1 MGPGSKILLG
11 AGAAALLGALTH
23 SVTCGDSAYAS
34 GTNRTADGASTEG
47 ASAVATPAAVPATK
61 EAVAECQTDINTL
74 MTGKA
79 VNFQSGSAYLAPE
92 SSKLLADVATALKPC
107 TGTQIEVQG
116 HTDLI
121 GNADINQNLSQARA
135 ESVVK
140 ALVDQ
145 GVPAMQLTAKGYGLT
160 QPLEN
165 ARTSQA
171 NAKNRRTV
179 FAVTAAG
186 AAAGATPT
194 ATPAGGQ

>member
-11 AGAAALLGALTH
+11 ASAIALLGALTH
-23 SVTCGDSAYAS
+23 GVTCGSSAYANGATTMAV
-34 GTNRTADGASTEG
+34 GTATEG
-47 ASAVATPAAVPATK
+47 AATAIATPAVEPATK
-61 EAVAECQTDINTL
+61 EAVASCQTDINSL

-92 SSKLLADVATALKPC
+92 SSKLLADVAKALKPC
-107 TGTQIEVQG
+107 TGTQVEVQG

-135 ESVVK
+135 ETVVK

-145 GVPAMQLTAKGYGLT
+145 GIPAAQLTAKGYGLT

-165 ARTSQA
+165 ARTPQA

-186 AAAGATPT
+186 VAPT
-194 ATPAGGQ
+194 VTPAGGQ

>member
-23 SVTCGDSAYAS
+23 TVTCGGSAYAS
-34 GTNRTADGASTEG
+34 GTSTAADGASTEG
-47 ASAVATPAAVPATK
+47 AASAVATPPVVPATK

-92 SSKLLADVATALKPC
+92 SSKLLADVAKALKPC

-145 GVPAMQLTAKGYGLT
+145 GVPAAQLTAKGYGLT

-165 ARTSQA
+165 ARTAAA

-186 AAAGATPT
+186 AAPT
-194 ATPAGGQ
+194 ETPAGGQ

>member
-11 AGAAALLGALTH
+11 AGAAALLGAVTH
-23 SVTCGDSAYAS
+23 SVTCNGSAYAS
-34 GTNRTADGASTEG
+34 GASTTTDGASTQG
-47 ASAVATPAAVPATK
+47 ATAAVATPAAVPATK

-74 MTGKA
+74 MAGKA

-92 SSKLLADVATALKPC
+92 SSKLLADVANALKPC

-145 GVPAMQLTAKGYGLT
+145 GVPAAQLTAKGYGLT

-165 ARTSQA
+165 ARTAAA

-186 AAAGATPT
+186 TAPT
-194 ATPAGGQ
+194 ATPAEGQ

>member
-11 AGAAALLGALTH
+11 AGAAALLGAVTH
-23 SVTCGDSAYAS
+23 SVTCNGSAYAS
-34 GTNRTADGASTEG
+34 GASTTTDGASTQG
-47 ASAVATPAAVPATK
+47 AN
-61 EAVAECQTDINTL
+61 INTL
-74 MTGKA
+74 MAGKA

-92 SSKLLADVATALKPC
+92 SSKLLADVANALKPC

-145 GVPAMQLTAKGYGLT
+145 GVPAAQLTAKGYGLT

-165 ARTSQA
+165 ARTGAA

-186 AAAGATPT
+186 TAPT